1 MNEQVVLHVTMEAVP
16 GHEDELKDHLTALVS
31 PTRSE
36 PGCIEYI
43 LHRNPEHPGTFMFY
57 ERFVNQAALDA
68 HIAMP
73 YFQNFVQYRAA
84 ANPDPV
90 AKVVVTRW
98 QQIA

>member
-16 GHEDELKDHLTALVS
+16 GHESELAGQLNALVA

-36 PGCIEYI
+36 PGCLEYN
-43 LHRNPEHPGTFMFY
+43 LHRDPEHAGTFMFY
-57 ERFVNQAALDA
+57 ERFASQAALDA
-68 HIAMP
+68 HLETDHFRKFA
-73 YFQNFVQYRAA
+73 QYRAA

-98 QQIA
+98 RLIA